1 MTHCTCKQSIAIV
14 ATGYNPIKERDPMA
28 NPTDPIL
35 DPSVNAVID
44 RLEAAR
50 HRPADGWPLKGS
62 TER

>member
-1 MTHCTCKQSIAIV
+1 
-14 ATGYNPIKERDPMA
+14 MA